1 MPFMEINTLFQAA
14 LGKTDYSD
22 DGKMTDALESVG
34 KRVIVVSSKYR
45 PVIP

>member
-1 MPFMEINTLFQAA
+1 MPLLEINALFQAA
-14 LGKTDYSD
+14 LGKRDYSD
-22 DGKMTDALESVG
+22 DGKMTDVLESVG